1 MSDTAIS
8 GSPIRRESSLERF
21 IKSPWPFIAPAL
33 LALVVMRAFP
43 FAWQMW
49 LSMTDMRLGSSGT
62 FVGLENFQIIFS
74 SPTFLRSLRYTAL
87 FLVATVAGQMT
98 LGLGLALLLDG
109 DYRGRDFYRML
120 FLIPWVVSGLV
131 IGILWQLML
140 LESDTG
146 ILNAL
151 LSRIG
156 WDEPVRWISNPRMAQ
171 ASVIGVYIWKGLG
184 FSMLLISGGLKTIPH
199 ELIESAD
206 IDGASSWR
214 KLLSI
219 KIPMMKEILSVN
231 LIFATIAS
239 LNSYETVYV
248 LTNGG
253 PGGATSLIA
262 LEMFRTAFGDGR
274 NQLGRG
280 SAIGVVMFLVTFVFV
295 VIYVRYTQFGKES
308 S

>member
-1 MSDTAIS
+1 MSGT
-8 GSPIRRESSLERF
+8 PIRPESFLERF
-21 IKSPWPFIAPAL
+21 IKSPWPFIVPAL

-43 FAWQMW
+43 FVWQMW

-62 FVGLENFQIIFS
+62 FIGLENFRIIFS
-74 SPTFLRSLRYTAL
+74 SPTFLRSLSYTAL
-87 FLVATVAGQMT
+87 FLVATVAGQMA

-120 FLIPWVVSGLV
+120 FLVPWVVSGLV

-151 LSRIG
+151 LSRFG
-156 WDEPVRWISNPRMAQ
+156 WEEPVRWISDPRMARV
-171 ASVIGVYIWKGLG
+171 SVIGVYIWKGLG
-184 FSMLLISGGLKTIPH
+184 FSMLLLSGGLKTIPN

-239 LNSYETVYV
+239 LNSYETVFV

>member
-1 MSDTAIS
+1 MS
-8 GSPIRRESSLERF
+8 GSAIRQESSLERF
-21 IKSPWPFIAPAL
+21 VKSPWPFIVPAL

-43 FAWQMW
+43 FVWQMW
-49 LSMTDMRLGSSGT
+49 LSMTDLRLGSSGA
-62 FVGLENFQIIFS
+62 FVGLENFRIIFS
-74 SPTFLRSLRYTAL
+74 SPSFLRSLSYTAL

-109 DYRGRDFYRML
+109 DYRGRDVYRML

-156 WDEPVRWISNPRMAQ
+156 WEEPVRWISNPRMAQ

-184 FSMLLISGGLKTIPH
+184 FSMLLMSGGLKTIPE

-206 IDGASSWR
+206 IDGASKWR
-214 KLLSI
+214 KLVSI

-239 LNSYETVYV
+239 LNSYETVFV

-280 SAIGVVMFLVTFVFV
+280 SAIGVVMFLVTFIFV
-295 VIYVRYTQFGKES
+295 AIYVRYTQFGKETS
-308 S
+308 